1 VASQSIQGGQDFQSK
16 TNPEKRVENPRGILF
31 LQKDNKKK

>member
-1 VASQSIQGGQDFQSK
+1 MEQENVHREKEFQSK

-31 LQKDNKKK
+31 RKKDKKKK